1 MLVSDLINEAFLDIG
16 MIQPG
21 QAVTGAMQTD
31 AFTRLNQMLASWS
44 AEQLTV
50 FDQRVTS
57 FQLQAGIPTYTF
69 GVGGSFN
76 PGVRAQK
83 VTAWRASYGNVL
95 MRGGRVLSLDELGA
109 VATQEAG
116 EQTAVP
122 KAVGADTSYPL
133 INVRIF
139 PPPSSS
145 PGQLELA
152 YWVPIAAFATVG
164 DTVNF
169 PSGFEDALHFG
180 LAVRLYHAYPRQGG
194 IPPEL
199 AANAQNT
206 KAAIV
211 QQNTMGAAPQ
221 QQQQAQ

>member
-1 MLVSDLINEAFLDIG
+1 M
-16 MIQPG
+16 
-21 QAVTGAMQTD
+21 
-31 AFTRLNQMLASWS
+31 
-44 AEQLTV
+44 
-50 FDQRVTS
+50 
-57 FQLQAGIPTYTF
+57 
-69 GVGGSFN
+69 
-76 PGVRAQK
+76 
-83 VTAWRASYGNVL
+83 
-95 MRGGRVLSLDELGA
+95 
-109 VATQEAG
+109 
-116 EQTAVP
+116 
-122 KAVGADTSYPL
+122 
-133 INVRIF
+133 
-139 PPPSSS
+139 
-145 PGQLELA
+145 
-152 YWVPIAAFATVG
+152 G